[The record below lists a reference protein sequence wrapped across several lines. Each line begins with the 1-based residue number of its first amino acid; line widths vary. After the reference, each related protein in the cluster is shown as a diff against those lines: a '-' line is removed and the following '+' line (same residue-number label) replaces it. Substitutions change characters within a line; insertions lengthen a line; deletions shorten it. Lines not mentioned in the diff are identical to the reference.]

1 MYSQNLII
9 KNHRNLRY
17 LFQKGQ
23 LALFYGD
30 CIYMHLLCVW
40 QSLRVLE
47 GLHDEFS
54 N

>member
-9 KNHRNLRY
+9 NNDRNLRY
-17 LFQKGQ
+17 FFQKGQ
-23 LALFYGD
+23 LALFCGD
-30 CIYMHLLCVW
+30 CIYMHLPCVW

-47 GLHDEFS
+47 GLHGELS